1 MCSTLTRLPWCSMMW
16 SGAFLA
22 ALRALF
28 VLRVEHPASSL
39 LCVPLSH
46 KCNEASFFV
55 LRVCAALL
63 PHVCSSSTAAL
74 SEHSPTIDAAVGFE
88 PPPRE
93 RRRFGCGPVDIFLVA
108 DSLRFV
114 AYISEERHKQELLML
129 VLRRGALGCVTP
141 PQLRE
146 EIQGEDDQPFLFHMR
161 RLGSQRL
168 DSIALA
174 LKCTCPSGADLISWP
189 SSGNLCVRACFPSHA
204 GLFRS
209 DSFLTSAKHRKAFL
223 RWPRVWAGRVIVSR
237 AGRAIIQFLNFC
249 DEPRARAE
257 PIAEPSRVRVVSLPN
272 QPTTIVNR
280 KQSSR

>member
-1 MCSTLTRLPWCSMMW
+1 MLQLALDHHRESGGALDTSPSTS
-16 SGAFLA
+16 
-22 ALRALF
+22 
-28 VLRVEHPASSL
+28 SSL
-39 LCVPLSH
+39 MM
-46 KCNEASFFV
+46 
-55 LRVCAALL
+55 
-63 PHVCSSSTAAL
+63 
-74 SEHSPTIDAAVGFE
+74 I
-88 PPPRE
+88 
-93 RRRFGCGPVDIFLVA
+93 RR
-108 DSLRFV
+108 DSLHTSARK
-114 AYISEERHKQELLML
+114 EHKQELLML

-223 RWPRVWAGRVIVSR
+223 RWPRVGPAV
-237 AGRAIIQFLNFC
+237 
-249 DEPRARAE
+249 
-257 PIAEPSRVRVVSLPN
+257 
-272 QPTTIVNR
+272 
-280 KQSSR
+280 